1 MSSAS
6 PALTGV
12 LFTTVCVI
20 YTVCVYIYICTHSC
34 HFILLVYFKLIS
46 LAKGRFI
53 FTSGLLYQYLSLIIA
68 CVPQTSEDQLTVQC
82 LSNWLK
88 KRLWVL
94 SYHSTRFPHRNYYC
108 LSSFSDVLTLII
120 NTHCLPGGAS
130 HKNPQ
135 ANTGDI
141 TDVGWIPGSVRSL
154 GGAHG
159 NPLQYSCLEESHAQ
173 GSLAGYSP
181 WSRKELDTTEQ
192 LNCNNN
198 INTLSHSRI
207 EMRAGFDSNVVLTW
221 LTFCCS
227 QWCHFLLVVTHVGG
241 TQIPLCSAACHLLWA
256 IATTKISTLSHQVLP
271 LRVASGNMDSQE
283 FLFS

>member
-1 MSSAS
+1 M
-6 PALTGV
+6 
-12 LFTTVCVI
+12 
-20 YTVCVYIYICTHSC
+20 
-34 HFILLVYFKLIS
+34 
-46 LAKGRFI
+46 
-53 FTSGLLYQYLSLIIA
+53 
-68 CVPQTSEDQLTVQC
+68 
-82 LSNWLK
+82 
-88 KRLWVL
+88 
-94 SYHSTRFPHRNYYC
+94 
-108 LSSFSDVLTLII
+108 LTLII